1 MTSIEVLKLMN
12 YTKIDCLRAI
22 GSDFKRNDLI
32 RQLLK
37 DEACFFKINKEDALL
52 ILKSIGVSEENL
64 EKTYSEV
71 TSKDLFMK
79 LVEDKKVNKEDE
91 DLKIRF

>member
-1 MTSIEVLKLMN
+1 MTSVEVLKLMN
-12 YTKIDCLRAI
+12 YTKIDCLKST
-22 GSDFKRNDLI
+22 GKDYTKNDLI

-79 LVEDKKVNKEDE
+79 LVENNKVNVEDQL
-91 DLKIRF
+91 LKIRF